1 MSRLD
6 IRLKF
11 RLPLCAGTDIFQLVI
26 NKLKPTRETTADTVS
41 RFVSID
47 EKKKSS
53 SFLGK
58 RKKRCFS
65 KAHCIF
71 DLLILFLEVNILSKG
86 EKNENSL

>member
-47 EKKKSS
+47 EKKN
-53 SFLGK
+53 L
-58 RKKRCFS
+58 
-65 KAHCIF
+65 HH
-71 DLLILFLEVNILSKG
+71 FLER
-86 EKNENSL
+86 EKKDVSQKLIVYLTYSYYS